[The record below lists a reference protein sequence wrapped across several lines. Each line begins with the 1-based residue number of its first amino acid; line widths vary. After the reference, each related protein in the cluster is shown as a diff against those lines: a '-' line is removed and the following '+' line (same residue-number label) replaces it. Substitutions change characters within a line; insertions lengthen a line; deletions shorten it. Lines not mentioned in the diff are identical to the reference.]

1 MRLVKSLHISIAMAL
16 ALTMSV
22 SGVASAAVPTIQNQ
36 ASGKIGGSGA
46 TFPQNQYTKWFT
58 NFTTLNNEATPVV
71 TGNSTKQ
78 FSSSNS
84 TNSLVLE
91 YSGVGSGAGIAN
103 FFGANAKTATQMF
116 SGTDAVLSAT
126 DRSNINGVVGAGKYS
141 VIPMISGPISLA
153 YNVPGLLAAGRAATL
168 RLDGPAVCGIYQG
181 TIKKWNDEPIRT
193 LNPTITN
200 LPDATI
206 KVVGRSDSSGTT
218 FIFSSYLAKAASVAQ
233 KMCGYHSNFSSGEAN
248 LNDPVGDFKPAK
260 TVPADQF
267 AGIRSTNGAA
277 AITSPGGSNQL
288 LASYIKAAAN
298 VYSIGYVESSYVT
311 STAADATIVGSIQ
324 GAVLAAKD
332 LSSAGKQVF
341 LSPTSTTV
349 ASALT
354 AGKAAELQDPINPT
368 ASYVHPVFTSGV
380 NSYPIVGYSWIMF
393 YHEYLP
399 ATVTKQQVQGL
410 IVFLNWALTTGQAS
424 AQLYSGYNPVIAS
437 VRTLAIAELHNIKF
451 DGVVVWP

>member
-22 SGVASAAVPTIQNQ
+22 SGVASAAAPTIQNQ

-91 YSGVGSGAGIAN
+91 YSGVGSGAGISN
-103 FFGANAKTATQMF
+103 FSGVNKKISTQMF
-116 SGTDAVLSAT
+116 SGTDAILSTAERT
-126 DRSNINGVVGAGKYS
+126 TIDTALGAGKYS
-141 VIPMISGPISLA
+141 VIPMITGPISLA

-181 TIKKWNDEPIRT
+181 TIKKWNDAAIRT

-218 FIFSSYLAKAASVAQ
+218 FIFSSYLGKAASADQ

-248 LNDPVGDFKPAK
+248 LDDAVGTFKPAK

-288 LASYIKAAAN
+288 LASHIKAAAN

-311 STAADATIVGSIQ
+311 STAADATIAGSIQ
-324 GAVLAAKD
+324 GAVLAAKT
-332 LSSAGKQVF
+332 LNAGKQVF
-341 LSPTSTTV
+341 LAPTTTTIS
-349 ASALT
+349 SALT
-354 AGKAAELQDPINPT
+354 NAVITEDPINPSS
-368 ASYVHPVFTSGV
+368 AYVHPVFATGV

-393 YHEYLP
+393 YHEYTN

-410 IVFLNWALTTGQAS
+410 IVFLNWALTTGQA
-424 AQLYSGYNPVIAS
+424 ATHIYTGYNPLIAS
-437 VRTLAIAELHNIKF
+437 VRTTAILELKKIKF
-451 DGVVVWP
+451 DGTLLWP

>member
-22 SGVASAAVPTIQNQ
+22 SGVASAAAPTIQNQ

-91 YSGVGSGAGIAN
+91 YSGVGSGAGISN
-103 FFGANAKTATQMF
+103 FSGVNKKISTQMF
-116 SGTDAVLSAT
+116 SGTDAILSTAERT
-126 DRSNINGVVGAGKYS
+126 TIDTALGAGKYS
-141 VIPMISGPISLA
+141 VIPMITGPISLA

-181 TIKKWNDEPIRT
+181 TIKKWNDAAIRT

-218 FIFSSYLAKAASVAQ
+218 FIFSSYLGKAASADQ

-248 LNDPVGDFKPAK
+248 LDDAVGTFKPAK

-277 AITSPGGSNQL
+277 AITSPGGTNQL
-288 LASYIKAAAN
+288 LASHIKAAAN

-311 STAADATIVGSIQ
+311 STAADATIAGSIQ
-324 GAVLAAKD
+324 GAVLAAKT
-332 LSSAGKQVF
+332 LNAGKQVF
-341 LSPTSTTV
+341 LAPTTTTIS
-349 ASALT
+349 SALT
-354 AGKAAELQDPINPT
+354 NAVITEDPINPSS
-368 ASYVHPVFTSGV
+368 AYVHPVFATGV

-393 YHEYLP
+393 YHEYTN

-410 IVFLNWALTTGQAS
+410 IVFLNWALTTGQA
-424 AQLYSGYNPVIAS
+424 ATHIYTGYNPLIAS
-437 VRTLAIAELHNIKF
+437 VRTTAILELKKIKF
-451 DGVVVWP
+451 DGTLLWP

>member
-22 SGVASAAVPTIQNQ
+22 SGVAYAAAPTIQNQ

-91 YSGVGSGAGIAN
+91 YSGVGSGAGISN
-103 FFGANAKTATQMF
+103 FSGVNKKISTQMF
-116 SGTDAVLSAT
+116 SGTDAILSTAERT
-126 DRSNINGVVGAGKYS
+126 TIDTALGAGKYS
-141 VIPMISGPISLA
+141 VIPMITGPISLA

-181 TIKKWNDEPIRT
+181 TIKKWNDAAIRT

-218 FIFSSYLAKAASVAQ
+218 FIFSSYLGKAASADQ

-248 LNDPVGDFKPAK
+248 LDDAVGTFKPAK

-277 AITSPGGSNQL
+277 AITSPGGTNQL
-288 LASYIKAAAN
+288 LASHIKAAAN
-298 VYSIGYVESSYVT
+298 VYSIGYVESSYIT
-311 STAADATIVGSIQ
+311 STAADATIAGSIQ
-324 GAVLAAKD
+324 GAVLAART
-332 LSSAGKQVF
+332 LNAGKQVF
-341 LSPTSTTV
+341 LAPTTTTV
-349 ASALT
+349 SSALT
-354 AGKAAELQDPINPT
+354 NAVITEDPINP
-368 ASYVHPVFTSGV
+368 SSSFVHPVFATGV

-393 YHEYLP
+393 YHEYTN

-410 IVFLNWALTTGQAS
+410 IVFLNWALTTGQA
-424 AQLYSGYNPVIAS
+424 ATHIYTGYNPLIAS
-437 VRTLAIAELHNIKF
+437 VRTTAILELKKIKF
-451 DGVVVWP
+451 DGTLLWP